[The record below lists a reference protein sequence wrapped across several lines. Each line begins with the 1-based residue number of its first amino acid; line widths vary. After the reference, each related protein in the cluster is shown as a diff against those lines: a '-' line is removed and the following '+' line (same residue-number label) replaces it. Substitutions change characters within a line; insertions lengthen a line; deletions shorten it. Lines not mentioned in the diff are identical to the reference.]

1 MTDSKS
7 LASLPFGMS
16 SRETGSRDSLP
27 VVFLEIKQG
36 RTAFPYRPV
45 QGNRFLIGSAS
56 CCDLC
61 LGSQSVPQLHSL
73 LHIDKDDVVLEAVA
87 DFPLLKINGE
97 IERSKSLC
105 DGDVI
110 EIGRFQLVARISS
123 SFNTTPVEQNS
134 PERLENVHTILEP
147 IDDDFSAEH
156 EADNEQLDGDLDS
169 EHETDN
175 EPVDVEPHLNDEV
188 ENESPPHE
196 ELSIHQEVSDEATED
211 ELSIPESISD
221 SDRELSAEELV
232 DFIESEQRI
241 VELFEERQQIGADAL
256 IQTVH
261 KRAESLEDQSAKT
274 FSVDSVQESIVSDD
288 ESVMENEAVLESD
301 NESDPDSSPNI
312 GTVPIEKSVEDVLNA
327 QVQLHIH
334 SEVENVL
341 EQLHGLS
348 EELDRRAERL
358 SMRET
363 GYAEAAACL
372 LDAQYK
378 LTTQLEK
385 LVVRLGSLQADHS
398 DDKKPHRAVA

>member
-1 MTDSKS
+1 MADSKS
-7 LASLPFGMS
+7 LTSLPFGMS
-16 SRETGSRDSLP
+16 SRGTCSRDSLP

-73 LHIDKDDVVLEAVA
+73 LHIDKDEVLLEAVA

-97 IERSKSLC
+97 IERSKALS

-123 SFNTTPVEQNS
+123 SFNAPPVEQRS
-134 PERLENVHTILEP
+134 QERLENVHTILEP
-147 IDDDFSAEH
+147 IDDALSVEQETGNISIDEESNL
-156 EADNEQLDGDLDS
+156 DNE
-169 EHETDN
+169 
-175 EPVDVEPHLNDEV
+175 VEMNEV
-188 ENESPPHE
+188 EIESSPHD
-196 ELSIHQEVSDEATED
+196 ELSIHDGVGDEATDD
-211 ELSIPESISD
+211 ELSLPASLVEENA
-221 SDRELSAEELV
+221 ELSAEELV
-232 DFIESEQRI
+232 DLIDSEQQI
-241 VELFEERQQIGADAL
+241 VEQFEERLLIGADAL

-261 KRAESLEDQSAKT
+261 KRSESLQDQSENT
-274 FSVDSVQESIVSDD
+274 LSVDAEKKSIDFGNEKDSDTTQHL
-288 ESVMENEAVLESD
+288 N
-301 NESDPDSSPNI
+301 
-312 GTVPIEKSVEDVLNA
+312 TVPRDDTLPEE
-327 QVQLHIH
+327 VQLRVHG
-334 SEVENVL
+334 EVENVL
-341 EQLHGLS
+341 KQLHGLS

-358 SMRET
+358 SLRET

-385 LVVRLGSLQADHS
+385 LVERLGSLQADQT